1 MVNIFSCNCLIHTS
15 YSEVIGESNFSYS
28 EKSVTFFRVDKRK
41 EVESGSLSAFLG
53 SMISIACCGI
63 NVVFTQLAEVFSL
76 VSHSTEQ
83 FLPTAKNNFS
93 LNNKSIQFK
102 QYIDD
107 FIIDIKNNIKNYNKS
122 DYEYIETIYNYLNN
136 EILYIQYKYIL
147 NLLKVIMYILKCNGI
162 IPNFNSINGL
172 DKMDFYIIKNI
183 TLNNV

>member
-1 MVNIFSCNCLIHTS
+1 MLNVNLKNDINTYYKKINDVGSIILKKYKNIYL
-15 YSEVIGESNFSYS
+15 
-28 EKSVTFFRVDKRK
+28 
-41 EVESGSLSAFLG
+41 VENQNDNT
-53 SMISIACCGI
+53 ISII
-63 NVVFTQLAEVFSL
+63 NSDNNEIVLTCTYWYVGSYDINRELWLWSY
-76 VSHSTEQ
+76 
-83 FLPTAKNNFS
+83 NNFS